1 MVQGVVATVVTLPR
15 TLVQGAPEAPKEM
28 ALMEATV
35 AGLPVA
41 LDMEAVAADFVHVM
55 AMPLTLSTMFPLFVA
70 ETPTGDGAG
79 LTVQTVEGT
88 AEAGDTARANAAEA
102 PPATTASFLMG
113 FFMALGLSLGID
125 QQRVAAVEGDER
137 PAARD
142 SPAAK
147 PDVTCGKLS

>member
-1 MVQGVVATVVTLPR
+1 MVATVVTLPR
-15 TLVQGAPEAPKEM
+15 TLVQGAPVAPKEM

-41 LDMEAVAADFVHVM
+41 LDIEAVAADFVHVM
-55 AMPLTLSTMFPLFVA
+55 AMPLTLRTMFPVFVA
-70 ETPTGDGAG
+70 ETGTGDGAG

-88 AEAGDTARANAAEA
+88 AMAGVTARARAAVA
-102 PPATTASFLMG
+102 APATTAVFLMV

-125 QQRVAAVEGDER
+125 QRRTATSEGGER
-137 PAARD
+137 PAARV